1 MIINLTPQ
9 VWHIYDA
16 KKQCIE
22 SFEPSGKVARIAVSA
37 EKMAKDIHGFSIVK
51 TICGEVEGLPAYE
64 KGTYYIVTPDVQA
77 AVPERLDLLV
87 PAVPE
92 TVTVYSSFSTR

>member
-16 KKQCIE
+16 EKKCIE
-22 SFEPSGKVARIAVSA
+22 SFEPSGKIARVAAST
-37 EKMAKDIHGFSIVK
+37 EKMAKNVHGFSIMK
-51 TICGEVEGLPAYE
+51 TTDGEVEGLPAYE

-77 AVPERLDLLV
+77 AIPERLDLLV
-87 PAVPE
+87 PIMPE
-92 TVTVYSSFSTR
+92 TVTVYSSFGIK